1 MATFRIN
8 EGFSD
13 TVDVE
18 ADHFM
23 TVGMFVDFTKEGIGV
38 VFRIA
43 ADRVRTIKRVQE

>member
-43 ADRVRTIKRVQE
+43 ADRVRTIRRVED